1 MDTVVLTNITCVSGE
16 CDSSS
21 VFWLVMAEGMD
32 VGSKGAEGAAAAPR
46 TKLYNICQI
55 CKKDKIIK
63 NLPETR
69 LR

>member
-1 MDTVVLTNITCVSGE
+1 
-16 CDSSS
+16 
-21 VFWLVMAEGMD
+21 MAEGMD
-32 VGSKGAEGAAAAPR
+32 VGFKGAEGAAAAPR